1 MDEGFLLTAAC
12 FVFFGCLV
20 LSAGAF
26 VEAVRPVTEPVS
38 LLTDPARLFLPLR
51 CCFLGGEITVKGVD
65 GSSWFVIVL
74 VLLILV
80 AGSRELVR
88 SLLFTVGGAG
98 CVGGANLSASALFS
112 LAVAAKEPVRGLLI
126 VVDGVGGFN
135 GVLLE

>member
-1 MDEGFLLTAAC
+1 M
-12 FVFFGCLV
+12 
-20 LSAGAF
+20 
-26 VEAVRPVTEPVS
+26 
-38 LLTDPARLFLPLR
+38 
-51 CCFLGGEITVKGVD
+51 KGVD

-135 GVLLE
+135 GVLQ